1 MVGTSFWFWGRC
13 AGVWGG
19 GVGWGGVGWGGMGG
33 VGVDAVGMGFFLG
46 GGVLVCWGM
55 FITPL
60 SLSLSAYWEALDQE
74 PS

>member
-1 MVGTSFWFWGRC
+1 
-13 AGVWGG
+13 
-19 GVGWGGVGWGGMGG
+19 MGG

-60 SLSLSAYWEALDQE
+60 SLSLSLLIGK
-74 PS
+74 PSIKNPHKAVLPTHSRFSLVA

>member
-1 MVGTSFWFWGRC
+1 
-13 AGVWGG
+13 
-19 GVGWGGVGWGGMGG
+19 VGWGGVGWGGMGG